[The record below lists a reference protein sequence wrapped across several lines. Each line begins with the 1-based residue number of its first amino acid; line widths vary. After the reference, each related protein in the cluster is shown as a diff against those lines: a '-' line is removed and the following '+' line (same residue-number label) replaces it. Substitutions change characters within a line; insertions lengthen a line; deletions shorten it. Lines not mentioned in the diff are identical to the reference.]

1 MTKIVKLRRHP
12 PPRDPESCEALDI
25 LVGLRSVQQS
35 ARLAA
40 SDVESAIE
48 MIQTQLEGI
57 RRQIDAIP
65 DAEVS
70 ERLAREHAILTEAL
84 QYARTRVASL
94 SCAGPA
100 TDAPDVP
107 PSAPLAAA
115 ETD

>member
-1 MTKIVKLRRHP
+1 MAEIVKFRRHS

-57 RRQIDAIP
+57 RKQIDAIP

-70 ERLAREHAILTEAL
+70 ERLARDHAILTDAL
-84 QYARTRVASL
+84 RYAREKAVSIIGDPSAEYVSSGVTQS
-94 SCAGPA
+94 P
-100 TDAPDVP
+100 P
-107 PSAPLAAA
+107 PS
-115 ETD
+115 